1 MYEPVLERAD
11 ILHGRQRCVAG
22 GVAVDAHPEFR
33 KQYLELMHGIGISW
47 LDQMC
52 LMLVQLQGKAHGPRS
67 RCGGQFTLNGTNKIR
82 FADAFGDDDGED
94 GTAEAEMDPAGEE
107 SDEDYGLSEEEEYSS
122 EEEEEAE
129 EELDPALMMDIDV
142 SVGGSA
148 SHETEDGDVD
158 MA

>member
-67 RCGGQFTLNGTNKIR
+67 RCGGQFTRNGTNKIR
-82 FADAFGDDDGED
+82 FADAFGDDDGEE

-107 SDEDYGLSEEEEYSS
+107 SDEDYGLSRRRSTARKRKRRRRRS
-122 EEEEEAE
+122 WTPP
-129 EELDPALMMDIDV
+129 L
-142 SVGGSA
+142 
-148 SHETEDGDVD
+148 
-158 MA
+158 